1 MRLPVASIPDKPQAC
16 LAGAAQVLSLR
27 GLTGVF
33 FGGVGG
39 LVWALGG
46 GRMLGGGRLLGGGR
60 GLERGGGCR
69 IWVAVAAST
78 AVSAWTSERIGG
90 QRLWLSRCSLGLEAA
105 RPHCKAANAALI
117 KTALQ
122 SLLAVLG

>member
-1 MRLPVASIPDKPQAC
+1 M
-16 LAGAAQVLSLR
+16 QVLSLR

-39 LVWALGG
+39 LVWA
-46 GRMLGGGRLLGGGR
+46 LGGGRLLGGGR

-117 KTALQ
+117 KTTLQ